1 MFSPLWLPL
10 GCSLSKPRWSIPN
23 QMTPQPLSH
32 IYAMKF
38 FAEDIKTL
46 IFDLVLFSIHVC
58 QIKDLTAFTQW
69 SVTYET
75 HYNILFFKS
84 PTLPHLGRSFL
95 LTYVLLLQLC
105 LLSLSSFS
113 IIF

>member
-1 MFSPLWLPL
+1 MAAFRMLIVQAEMVHSK
-10 GCSLSKPRWSIPN
+10 SNDSTASKPYICNEIFS
-23 QMTPQPLSH
+23 
-32 IYAMKF
+32 
-38 FAEDIKTL
+38 EDIKTL

-58 QIKDLTAFTQW
+58 QIKDLTASTQW

-84 PTLPHLGRSFL
+84 PTILPHLGKSFL

-113 IIF
+113 TIV